1 MRRRTVLLALALL
14 PTPAG
19 GCGASAATVTRAKS
33 VAYQADFAV
42 VWNAVASAVRS
53 DYPDISVEDATK
65 GVIVT
70 QWHPVGERTSD
81 EIEDQGSSGSGSS
94 GSGSSTG
101 IPGQPRLKGAQVFRV
116 RVSVKRGGPP
126 WEVTVDGEAARYEP
140 GMTMLMPYQR
150 DAIDEPKWVQPRIDH
165 VYVAI
170 YEQLEKYA
178 VDVGRPAERRV
189 GKKTFDTTPWANL
202 PPDARDLVGA
212 VRAAAARKDA
222 PAMRGFLTDPFASSV
237 GSVPA
242 DQTAAVWSADPTELD
257 TLTGLLDQGCEV
269 DAAGTAVT
277 CPKGA
282 RSGMRAVFKRVGAS
296 WRLAQLSE

>member
-1 MRRRTVLLALALL
+1 MSRALASTTASLLAIVA
-14 PTPAG
+14 
-19 GCGASAATVTRAKS
+19 GCGPSAATVTRAKD

-42 VWNAVASAVRS
+42 VWNAVVAAVRR
-53 DYPDISVEDATK
+53 DYPDIAAEDATK

-81 EIEDQGSSGSGSS
+81 EIEDQGGSGSS
-94 GSGSSTG
+94 GSGGAGTTG
-101 IPGQPRLKGAQVFRV
+101 IPGQPRIKGAQVFRV
-116 RVSVKRGGPP
+116 RVNVKRGGPP
-126 WEVTVDGEAARYEP
+126 WQVSVEGEAARYEP

-150 DAIDEPKWVQPRIDH
+150 DAIDEPKWVQPRIDRL
-165 VYVAI
+165 YVAI

-178 VDVGRPAERRV
+178 VDVGTPADRKV

-202 PPDARDLVGA
+202 PPEARDLVGA

-222 PAMRGFLTDPFASSV
+222 AAMRGFLTDPFASSV
-237 GSVPA
+237 GTVPA
-242 DQTAAVWSADPTELD
+242 DQTAAVWSADPAELE
-257 TLTGLLDQGCEV
+257 TLTGLLDQGCEA
-269 DAAGTAVT
+269 DAAGASVT

-282 RSGMRAVFKRVGAS
+282 QSGMRAIFRRVGGS